1 MARYV
6 AAQLKHAAAGADTVD
21 IVGARMDEPH
31 NSFDLSPE
39 QQHTASLLR
48 RLLGKAVA
56 DRYIDFC
63 WLAAGAFALNVSR
76 PVAAHALREL
86 DSILRQVLAVSMEA
100 KAPEEP
106 ENADKLDE
114 ARKALAM
121 LGCFDEA
128 AIRRAVDGLKPRFS
142 HKEQIRKIVARLHF
156 DPEGDIAARWTSLS
170 DAFGRVH
177 ERSFHRSLEVDNEFR
192 ERYQAPFD
200 TVVRAVAVALE
211 GRYVPLMRRVE
222 EIAAMPDRTKA
233 VAAFAAEI
241 PGALPLQWHFFKL
254 LNTPD
259 WLPHLACEGLL
270 SEPMAGSEEDGG
282 SGFRYRQWPAG
293 NYLQRMAESADAQ
306 TRQLVAEALRAVA
319 GSKHPD
325 ICHDGIE
332 VLAALPA
339 EESAPLVD
347 LAVAWLGRGERF
359 GGLPLAPEKLLR
371 KLVEAKQDAAALRVA
386 RALLQIWKENG
397 HVASLYGPHM
407 YEHHLPSITKSLTEA
422 CGERALQ
429 LFVEL
434 LNQGGVI
441 TGRIEHEHHS
451 SRPVGDHYMA
461 RHDPYHALANTVRR
475 SAEML
480 VAEDPARM
488 RAVIRILTNNPPKI
502 FVRFALHVLAQNPSA
517 APDLAERYLLDP
529 DLIEGSWAQ
538 DEYAALA

>member
-1 MARYV
+1 
-6 AAQLKHAAAGADTVD
+6 
-21 IVGARMDEPH
+21 
-31 NSFDLSPE
+31 
-39 QQHTASLLR
+39 
-48 RLLGKAVA
+48 
-56 DRYIDFC
+56 
-63 WLAAGAFALNVSR
+63 
-76 PVAAHALREL
+76 
-86 DSILRQVLAVSMEA
+86 
-100 KAPEEP
+100 
-106 ENADKLDE
+106 
-114 ARKALAM
+114 
-121 LGCFDEA
+121 
-128 AIRRAVDGLKPRFS
+128 
-142 HKEQIRKIVARLHF
+142 
-156 DPEGDIAARWTSLS
+156 
-170 DAFGRVH
+170 
-177 ERSFHRSLEVDNEFR
+177 
-192 ERYQAPFD
+192 
-200 TVVRAVAVALE
+200 
-211 GRYVPLMRRVE
+211 MRRVE
-222 EIAAMPDRTKA
+222 EIAAMSDRTKA

-241 PGALPLQWHFFKL
+241 PGALPLQWHFFKF
-254 LNTPD
+254 LNTSD

-270 SEPMAGSEEDGG
+270 SAPMAGSEEDGG

-332 VLAALPA
+332 VLAALRA